1 MVDPAEERRYAWRM
15 IRAARRAH
23 AAGTAG
29 AVAKSRAEVADL
41 LDEAMEA
48 GLDRAEVI
56 AELAD
61 LGGRLLLR
69 CEPAEGLDG
78 EDPPERKPDQS
89 VNA

>member
-1 MVDPAEERRYAWRM
+1 MGDSADERRYAWRM

-23 AAGTAG
+23 ADGTAG
-29 AVAKSRAEVADL
+29 AVAKSRAAVGAL

-48 GLDRAEVI
+48 GLDRAEVV

-69 CEPAEGLDG
+69 CEPAEGLDA
-78 EDPPERKPDQS
+78 EEPPGTTPDQS